1 MPFFG
6 RKKEEQAK
14 PTPPL
19 LRASPRIER
28 VVWLGLKVAD
38 LLGESVFLEETLQL
52 RFADEGN
59 SGIGHHIRY
68 NCGPVEL
75 ELIDGGM
82 TWVSRPRPK
91 NGSPDIPLIAS
102 FTIDQIAPLVEE
114 LSEKE
119 VPITQ
124 LFDQDW
130 AASAL
135 FFDPERNI
143 WQIEQLRT
151 APPVGSNRLEHIGTI
166 WLECQDFERQ
176 VAFYRDILQ
185 MPLVASGGGRR
196 PVTLS
201 TETERRHPHPE
212 PFPAF
217 VESVERYEAA
227 PNPEQ
232 IAVQDNPDALDDPAE
247 VEPSENPP
255 GEVSQENLVFEPQ
268 PNGYM
273 PPSEMGG
280 LEPLL
285 TGTPEQLEAS
295 LVGQNPPAAIFFDE
309 PTHLALVP
317 GGRKPSG
324 VQNRIWG
331 RDVNLTLSFRA
342 YDVNGLALKL
352 RDAGYAVTAPAPDPD
367 RRRGLSFTF
376 TDPEGNVWQVAEWS
390 RLPA

>member
-1 MPFFG
+1 MLLFG
-6 RKKEEQAK
+6 KKKEEQTQSIR
-14 PTPPL
+14 PTVAAP
-19 LRASPRIER
+19 PRIGR
-28 VVWLGLKVAD
+28 LVWLGLKVAD

-59 SGIGHHIRY
+59 SGTGHHIRY

-82 TWVSRPRPK
+82 TWVSRPRSK

-102 FTIDQIAPLVEE
+102 FTVDLITPLVEE

-119 VPITQ
+119 VPVTQ

-151 APPVGSNRLEHIGTI
+151 APPVGSNRLENIGTI

-176 VAFYRDILQ
+176 VAFYRDVLQ
-185 MPLVASGGGRR
+185 MPLVAQGGGKR
-196 PVTLS
+196 PVTVS
-201 TETERRHPHPE
+201 TEMERRHPHAQPLYS
-212 PFPAF
+212 F
-217 VESVERYEAA
+217 VERIKDASDH
-227 PNPEQ
+227 EQ
-232 IAVQDNPDALDDPAE
+232 VAVQATPDQLS
-247 VEPSENPP
+247 EPPENQKPP
-255 GEVSQENLVFEPQ
+255 IEGGQEKLVFEPQ
-268 PNGYM
+268 SDGYT
-273 PPSEMGG
+273 PPSELGG

-285 TGTPEQLEAS
+285 TGTPAQLEAS
-295 LVGQNPPAAIFFDE
+295 LVGQNPPAAIFFDA

-317 GGRKPSG
+317 GGRKPAG
-324 VQNRIWG
+324 VSNRVWG
-331 RDVNLTLSFRA
+331 RDVNLTLSFQA
-342 YDVNGLALKL
+342 YDVSGLALKL
-352 RDAGYAVTAPAPDPD
+352 REAGYVVTAPAPDPD

-376 TDPEGNVWQVAEWS
+376 SDPEGNVWQVAEWS
-390 RLPA
+390 RLPV